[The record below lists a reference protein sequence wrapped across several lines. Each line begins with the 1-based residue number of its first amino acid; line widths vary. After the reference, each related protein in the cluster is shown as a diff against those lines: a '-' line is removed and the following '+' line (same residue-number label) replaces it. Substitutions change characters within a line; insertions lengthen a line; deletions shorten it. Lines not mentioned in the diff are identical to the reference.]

1 MLIKLGLP
9 PNNQEVVSVKG
20 PYYKVFSPETCE
32 VKVSADKL
40 LINKIIIS
48 NKYLHV
54 CAVTTI
60 EKNKTGN
67 ITVQL
72 KIKHMCVMYISRI
85 SFCLFL
91 SLFSFIT
98 SVFSFKNI
106 L

>member
-48 NKYLHV
+48 NKY
-54 CAVTTI
+54 TF
-60 EKNKTGN
+60 
-67 ITVQL
+67 VQ
-72 KIKHMCVMYISRI
+72 
-85 SFCLFL
+85 
-91 SLFSFIT
+91 
-98 SVFSFKNI
+98 
-106 L
+106 